1 VQQQQPY
8 VFSHAE
14 LEKMYTG
21 GNTSDDVEYMDT
33 SDTPWCW
40 YYLADCGRWHRFEV
54 LWKCLFEHHYR
65 SLRIRLCHPLIRL
78 NELTPEYQTVADYVK
93 KDGLLNQNIISISRI
108 QNIDLW
114 EMFCRK
120 KQQFMRIKGVKEI
133 KEGRLFHG
141 TDKSNV
147 DSICTYNFDLGLAG
161 RGAHLFGKGIYF
173 AKYAAYADKYSRG
186 NTAALPL
193 YGGAPQGVQG
203 RLSKVIF
210 LARVIIGRSKF
221 GKSDFQKPDHGRSA
235 NDHDSCVDDIMNPK
249 IFVIF
254 NPNQIYPEYLIEYS

>member
-1 VQQQQPY
+1 
-8 VFSHAE
+8 
-14 LEKMYTG
+14 M
-21 GNTSDDVEYMDT
+21 
-33 SDTPWCW
+33 
-40 YYLADCGRWHRFEV
+40 
-54 LWKCLFEHHYR
+54 
-65 SLRIRLCHPLIRL
+65 LIRL